1 MTLCYTKIM
10 KKLIKTFFDS
20 EILSYLFFGGA
31 TTLVSIL
38 SRLAIYHISHQE
50 ILATALA
57 NIIGILFAF
66 ITNDTFVF
74 KQERKNWTIRLV
86 KFFLARLS
94 TLGLDL
100 LLTYIFVTTFPD
112 VIGQFVKYNIDK
124 VNTIETILAQISIII
139 LNYILSKIYIF
150 KKGNSSQKH

>member
-1 MTLCYTKIM
+1 M
-10 KKLIKTFFDS
+10 KKRIKAFFNN

-31 TTLVSIL
+31 TTLVSIV
-38 SRLAIYHISHQE
+38 SRLLIYHISHQE

-74 KQERKNWTIRLV
+74 KQERKNWEIRLA

-94 TLGLDL
+94 TLGLDI
-100 LLTYIFVTTFPD
+100 LLTYFFVTTFPGI
-112 VIGQFVKYNIDK
+112 IGQFVEYNIDR
-124 VNTIETILAQISIII
+124 VNTIETILAQILIII
-139 LNYILSKIYIF
+139 LNYIFSKIYIF
-150 KKGNSSQKH
+150 KRSN